1 MSEQLLRN
9 LIDSNSE
16 SAAITWTNW
25 VRPLLVFGIAWI
37 ALSFEVILFV

>member
-25 VRPLLVFGIAWI
+25 
-37 ALSFEVILFV
+37 FVHYLIRD